1 MFHSMTL
8 HRFPNLRWYIFFP
21 KAEVDRIYEVQHI
34 AFTWLGA
41 WFFKGGPICENGGGL
56 DGTKVGR
63 VLSLKTL
70 EFFRESVS
78 SWENIFENLW
88 ANRNHGIHE
97 KISPSNRG
105 WLMFWK

>member
-1 MFHSMTL
+1 ML
-8 HRFPNLRWYIFFP
+8 LPGW
-21 KAEVDRIYEVQHI
+21 E
-34 AFTWLGA
+34 LG
-41 WFFKGGPICENGGGL
+41 FSRGGPICENGGGL